1 MAAFPVSGEAQ
12 FRAVDG
18 AMPHWSHMEYFGFS
32 GLAVTVPDS
41 DPRALG
47 KQVAYKVHCDS
58 MKAASPIVQ
67 LIKKTMLDGKVGIA
81 GVHLIVDDHRGSPA
95 FLRKGL

>member
-1 MAAFPVSGEAQ
+1 
-12 FRAVDG
+12 
-18 AMPHWSHMEYFGFS
+18 
-32 GLAVTVPDS
+32 
-41 DPRALG
+41 
-47 KQVAYKVHCDS
+47 

-67 LIKKTMLDGKVGIA
+67 LILIKKTMLDGKVGIA